1 MQLFAKLAISNAR
14 VTWLLLFVIFL
25 GGMFVYTTQPR
36 QEDPEITIR
45 TAQVV
50 VEMPGLSPERVEQ
63 LITRPI
69 EQAIKTMPEVDE
81 IVSISMTGR
90 SIVTPELKARYND
103 TDPIWADL
111 RNKVEDVKSQLP
123 DGASEPRV
131 NDDYG
136 RVSVVTI
143 ALSGEDYGMAEL
155 REVARDLQ
163 DELGT
168 LPLVARVDLYGVQK
182 ERIWIEFDPAF
193 MVQFGLNP
201 ASIVGAITGQNI
213 VLPGGTVV
221 AEDRRV
227 VIEPS
232 GDFST
237 LEQLRHIAIETQDG
251 QVVYLDDLGD
261 IRRGYVDP
269 PESPVYHN
277 GKPAI
282 VLGVSMVTKSNV
294 VELGNQVTAMLDRH
308 RADLPLGMDLDV
320 VIFQPELVQRSVTDA
335 TVNLL
340 QTVGIVLLVVMV
352 FLGLRMGLIVG
363 ALVPM
368 VIMITLIGM
377 LLWGIELHRISIAAI
392 IVALG
397 LLVDNGV
404 VIAEDIQKR
413 MSDGASRLE
422 ATFATPGSLAVPLLT
437 SSLTTVAAFMPLI
450 LIEGGTGE
458 FLRSLGQVLAIAL
471 LSSWLLAIS
480 VTPALCYWFMKTPAK
495 AQGQAAPPEREGTAS
510 RGYRSVLGLVIR
522 WRLAFVILMV
532 VLLAASMYG
541 FGHVKRRTLGPSE
554 RNQFVVYVD
563 LASEAS
569 VFSTVEA
576 TDRLTRFLLD
586 EQQNPE
592 VADVLAYI
600 GSGGPRFFL
609 SLAPNDPQPNKAFMV
624 INTQTPEQIFAV
636 MQRVDRYFIE
646 NMPEAAGRSE
656 VLNLGSA
663 AQGTVE
669 MRVVGD
675 EILDIRRVAR
685 QVEDA
690 FLSVPGVQGLR
701 NDWENTVFKMQ
712 VNIDQDR
719 ARRAGVTSEDVA
731 RTLSSYFDG
740 VSITSYREGDTSI
753 PILMRA
759 SSANRGDLDR
769 VRTIEVLSK
778 TQGVPVPLI
787 QIADFVG
794 VPETS
799 KIKRI
804 DQERALSVA
813 GVHPDLNAIELYTQM
828 KPKLNAIEL
837 PDGCTIEVRGEIYEQ
852 VEANSKLFAFA
863 PHAGFVILLLLVMQ
877 FNSFRRTAIILLT
890 IPLVLIGAVAGM
902 LVFNAYFDFTAML
915 GLFSLAGIIIN
926 NGIVLIDRVDIA
938 RGEGM
943 GVNEAVIDAGID
955 RARPIIMTTTTTVLG
970 LIPLALLGGEFWYGM
985 SIVIMSGLAVGTVLT
1000 LGFVPVMYVL
1010 MFRDKPSR
1018 G

>member
-1 MQLFAKLAISNAR
+1 MQSFAKFAISNAR
-14 VTWLLLFVIFL
+14 VTWLLLFVTFL
-25 GGMFVYTTQPR
+25 SGMFIYTTQPR

-50 VEMPGLSPERVEQ
+50 VEMPGLAPERIEQ

-69 EQAIKTMPEVDE
+69 EQSIKTMPEVDE

-90 SIVTPELKARYND
+90 SIVTPELHSRYNN
-103 TDPIWADL
+103 TDPIWSDL
-111 RNKVEDVKSQLP
+111 RNKMDDIASQLP

-143 ALSGEDYGMAEL
+143 ALSGDDYGMAEL

-168 LPLVARVDLYGVQK
+168 LPLVARVDLFGIQQ
-182 ERIWIEFDPAF
+182 ERIWIEFDPTF
-193 MVQFGLNP
+193 LVQFGLSPSN
-201 ASIVGAITGQNI
+201 IVGAITGQNI
-213 VLPGGTVV
+213 VLPGGTIEVD
-221 AEDRRV
+221 DRRV

-237 LEQLRHIAIETQDG
+237 LDELRHIAIETQDG
-251 QVVYLDDLGD
+251 QVVYLDDLGE

-269 PESPVYHN
+269 PESPVYYN

-282 VLGVSMVTKSNV
+282 VLGVSMVSKSNV
-294 VELGNQVTAMLDRH
+294 VALGKQVTALL
-308 RADLPLGMDLDV
+308 AEEEPKLPLGMDLDV
-320 VIFQPELVQRSVTDA
+320 VIFQPDLVQKSVSDA

-340 QTVGIVLLVVMV
+340 QTIGVVLVVVMA

-363 ALVPM
+363 ALVPT

-377 LLWGIELHRISIAAI
+377 LIWGIELHRISIAAI

-413 MSDGASRLE
+413 MSEGASRMQAAL
-422 ATFATPGSLAVPLLT
+422 ATPGTLAVPLLT

-480 VTPALCYWFMKTPAK
+480 VTPALCYWFMRDPKGSKGNAEK
-495 AQGQAAPPEREGTAS
+495 ASEGIA
-510 RGYRSVLGLVIR
+510 YRIYR
-522 WRLAFVILMV
+522 RLLKLIIKGRVVFILLMV
-532 VLLAASMYG
+532 MLLIASIYAFG
-541 FGHVKRRTLGPSE
+541 FVKQRTLGPSE

-563 LASEAS
+563 LPSEAS
-569 VFSTVEA
+569 VSSTTIA
-576 TDRLTRFLLD
+576 TERLAQYLRDDVL
-586 EQQNPE
+586 NPE
-592 VADVLAYI
+592 VTGTLAYI

-609 SLAPNDPQPNKAFMV
+609 SLTPNDPQPNKAFMV
-624 INTQTPEQIFAV
+624 VNTELPGQIFAV
-636 MQRVDRYFIE
+636 MDRVERFFIE
-646 NMPEAAGRSE
+646 NMPEANGRAE

-669 MRVVGD
+669 LRIVGEEIVEMRR
-675 EILDIRRVAR
+675 IAR
-685 QVEDA
+685 QVENV
-690 FLSVPGVQGLR
+690 FLEIPGVQGLR

-759 SSANRGDLDR
+759 SSENRGELDR

-778 TQGVPVPLI
+778 TRGVPVPLI

-799 KIKRI
+799 KIRRV
-804 DQERALSVA
+804 DQQRTLSVA
-813 GVHPDLNAIELYTQM
+813 GVHPNMTAVELYSKMKPILDAIELRDGYT
-828 KPKLNAIEL
+828 L
-837 PDGCTIEVRGEIYEQ
+837 EVRGEIHEQ
-852 VEANSKLFAFA
+852 TEANGKLFAYA
-863 PHAGFVILLLLVMQ
+863 PHALFVILLLLVLQ

-902 LVFNAYFDFTAML
+902 LVFKAYFDFTAML

-938 RGEGM
+938 RSEGM
-943 GVNEAVIDAGID
+943 GVNEAVIDAGIA
-955 RARPIIMTTTTTVLG
+955 RARPIVMTTTTTVLG
-970 LIPLALLGGEFWYGM
+970 LIPLALFGGEFWYGM
-985 SIVIMSGLAVGTVLT
+985 AIVIMSGLAVGTFLT
-1000 LGFVPVMYVL
+1000 LGFVPVLYCL
-1010 MFRDKPSR
+1010 LFRDAKTHA
-1018 G
+1018 